1 VLDRL
6 LRESHPEAGGFKH
19 NYQGV
24 RVVDRLEKRYET
36 PGLNLTHDVREGI
49 LKHTAWKMDYPFPL
63 DDREGLRL
71 ASGGTLEAQ
80 LVNWS
85 DEIAQQTHDLE
96 DGLPLAQEQA
106 IEALAIARTVR
117 RHRPAAGDPA
127 TSRAGLIRGM
137 IAVLTSD
144 LQEGSRSRID
154 RWLEAERIETPDD
167 FLTRRDR
174 LPGDLV
180 TFTENGK
187 SLYRELKEFVYR
199 HVIHSF
205 PVSRHDG
212 HARRVVSGV
221 YLAYREN
228 PRLLPDSVLLALAE
242 ELQVRFLRE
251 VPLRDVDQEIDERY
265 RPRPEFYR
273 ALADHIAGMTDSYCN
288 AEYRELVT
296 G

>member
-1 VLDRL
+1 
-6 LRESHPEAGGFKH
+6 
-19 NYQGV
+19 
-24 RVVDRLEKRYET
+24 
-36 PGLNLTHDVREGI
+36 
-49 LKHTAWKMDYPFPL
+49 
-63 DDREGLRL
+63 
-71 ASGGTLEAQ
+71 
-80 LVNWS
+80 
-85 DEIAQQTHDLE
+85 
-96 DGLPLAQEQA
+96 
-106 IEALAIARTVR
+106 
-117 RHRPAAGDPA
+117 
-127 TSRAGLIRGM
+127 M

-144 LQEGSRSRID
+144 LHDGSRSRID
-154 RWLEAERIETPDD
+154 RWLEAERIGTPDE
-167 FLTRRDR
+167 FLSRRDR

-180 TFTENGK
+180 TFTETGK
-187 SLYRELKEFVYR
+187 ALYRELKDFVYR

-228 PRLLPDSVLLALAE
+228 PRLLPDSVLLGLAE